1 MGRVPGANIKQF
13 LDQHSSVEIKQSDWL
28 QTVIG
33 TWNSQSECFISAQQG
48 YSKNYDTGSLYS
60 NYRRKLI
67 IQSSCRGNGY
77 QLSKLHYDLLQKL
90 YTVLILNYSEAFDA
104 GLFRFQNCFEVG
116 LSGFSENW
124 LVQIKTFC
132 HPLLAMNIKGLS
144 FYLNHFIVFLLIQTC
159 LLYNE
164 LVK

>member
-1 MGRVPGANIKQF
+1 MLAQKSIPTAQFLGSNPDFNYNDSCTNLLSALPTYMPTLLTTELEDMGRVPGANIKQF

-90 YTVLILNYSEAFDA
+90 CVPTYF
-104 GLFRFQNCFEVG
+104 
-116 LSGFSENW
+116 
-124 LVQIKTFC
+124 
-132 HPLLAMNIKGLS
+132 
-144 FYLNHFIVFLLIQTC
+144 
-159 LLYNE
+159 
-164 LVK
+164 